1 MDYTQLGLV
10 LLGAFWAGTNAV
22 FTGIKNT
29 GELRDAIIIGKV
41 GSNDLPPGYIRH
53 LLWVEWL
60 PLKLSL
66 SAISVVLG
74 VIIWQLPDVGG
85 PTRSPR
91 FEEICHI
98 AAALPFI
105 GAIFQLAA
113 CVVDGVFMWK
123 KVNARQY

>member
-29 GELRDAIIIGKV
+29 GDLRDAIVLGKV
-41 GSNDLPPGYIRH
+41 GGEEVSRSYILH

-74 VIIWQLPDVGG
+74 VIIWQLPSVGTG
-85 PTRSPR
+85 HSPK

-105 GAIFQLAA
+105 GGEPASDAS
-113 CVVDGVFMWK
+113 
-123 KVNARQY
+123 